1 MALPSNVDHG
11 TVVGFFEDSFGN
23 ALAGSVTFTP
33 QFTVAR
39 DASATPKTIIL
50 PSPVTAALTQGA
62 FSVLL
67 VATDDPDIG
76 LTTWNYV
83 VTPKFTGPNAP
94 SMSPFPM
101 YVPMGTTTDLADVI
115 TVPSTTGALI
125 TKGDKGDPGADGV
138 IQSVVAGMNVT
149 VDATDPANPIVNAAS
164 GGTTLTSYAAQVQS
178 LDDYPTEFPPDL
190 SAVTPGDIGAQ
201 PAGSYQ
207 AAGDYATNTALTS
220 GLAGKV
226 PTSRTVAGKPLSAN
240 VTLASGDIG
249 DFTTAVDTRVQ
260 NVVGAAPAALDTL
273 AELATALGDDANFAG
288 TVTTALA
295 TKYVKP
301 GTGIPSTDMTTAVQT
316 SLGKADAALPASG
329 TAAAATKLA
338 TARTINGQSFDG
350 TANVVIGAD
359 NITTGQLPMA
369 QATPGARFTVLSTAG
384 GWPARPSA
392 RTDIFFDW
400 IDMNGLGTNPPGWLD
415 GDSVTK
421 AA

>member
-115 TVPSTTGALI
+115 TVPSTTGVLI

-138 IQSVVAGMNVT
+138 IQSVVAGTNVT
-149 VDATDPANPIVNAAS
+149 VDATDPANPVVSATGGG
-164 GGTTLTSYAAQVQS
+164 GGTALTSYATQVES
-178 LDDYPTEFPPDL
+178 LSDYPAAFPPDL
-190 SAVTPGDIGAQ
+190 TGVTPGDIGAA
-201 PAGSYQ
+201 P
-207 AAGDYATNTALTS
+207 TVHTHTAS
-220 GLAGKV
+220 Q
-226 PTSRTVAGKPLSAN
+226 
-240 VTLASGDIG
+240 VTDFAS
-249 DFTTAVDTRVQ
+249 AVDTRVQ

-273 AELATALGDDANFAG
+273 AELANALGDDADFAG

-301 GTGIPSTDMTTAVQT
+301 GTGIPETDLATAVQT
-316 SLGKADAALPASG
+316 SLGKADTATQPADVPFG
-329 TAAAATKLA
+329 P
-338 TARTINGQSFDG
+338 RG
-350 TANVVIGAD
+350 
-359 NITTGQLPMA
+359 
-369 QATPGARFTVLSTAG
+369 TVLSTTV
-384 GWPARPSA
+384 WPARPSS
-392 RTDIFFDW
+392 RTDIYFDW
-400 IDMNGLGTNPPGWLD
+400 IDAGGLGTDPPGWLD
-415 GDSVTK
+415 GDSVLK